1 MLLSHFSCLPNW
13 CHVQVFPTSATW
25 QRPRP
30 SAGRI
35 SCNVL
40 SMNFIVLFATI
51 MCQIRQLFS
60 SCKNSIFGV
69 EDRQRPKAS
78 RFSRIARIIR
88 LRQYD
93 AEFINQMGSL
103 ASNISIANMPHTRA
117 NQIPTPSIPFR
128 MGIRLIA
135 ISEPAPWNLE
145 VGSVPGPKLEARRLI
160 NFCAKF
166 VRSLCEVSAKLF
178 HPSLR
183 FKFALVVVI

>member
-1 MLLSHFSCLPNW
+1 
-13 CHVQVFPTSATW
+13 
-25 QRPRP
+25 
-30 SAGRI
+30 
-35 SCNVL
+35 
-40 SMNFIVLFATI
+40 

-128 MGIRLIA
+128 MGIRLTA
-135 ISEPAPWNLE
+135 HQRAGPWNLE
-145 VGSVPGPKLEARRLI
+145 VGPYRARKLEARRLI

-166 VRSLCEVSAKLF
+166 VQ
-178 HPSLR
+178 SLR
-183 FKFALVVVI
+183 KTFSSKSPV